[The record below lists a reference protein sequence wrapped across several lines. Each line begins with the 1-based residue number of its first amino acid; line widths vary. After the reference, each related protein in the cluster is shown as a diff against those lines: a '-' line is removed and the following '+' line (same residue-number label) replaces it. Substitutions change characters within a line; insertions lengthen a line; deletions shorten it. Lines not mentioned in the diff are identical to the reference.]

1 MPSLQRTS
9 DYLKGNSPN
18 LSMLKFLDIV
28 LTDLQKCYSRQ
39 QKVQPPFEAQYFFLE
54 LLQNFVSYISY
65 CLYEDVLNVFEKLL
79 TLCSDVLTEK
89 VIKSCLVALVDKY
102 TMKSK
107 ALKTT
112 IQNFMKF
119 LLETSSKV
127 N

>member
-1 MPSLQRTS
+1 
-9 DYLKGNSPN
+9 
-18 LSMLKFLDIV
+18 MLKFLDIV

-102 TMKSK
+102 RMKSK

-112 IQNFMKF
+112 VQNFMKF
-119 LLETSSKV
+119 LLATSSKV
-127 N
+127 H